1 MTRRLVCGAALAV
14 ALGACFGGG
23 AAAPAP
29 AESPVSDQDA
39 LQFAQR
45 VERFYGALSEV
56 PLDAWVTYDNK
67 DLRGYFPSPGAY
79 ADYYSALATEARE
92 ATLRDGEARSVKI
105 QEFRFESADQ
115 AVVEFV
121 LRGDHER
128 QLLFWDVKIDR
139 RDVWRRVEGVWLL
152 FPEKL

>member
-1 MTRRLVCGAALAV
+1 MTRRLVCGAALVV

-23 AAAPAP
+23 AVAPPP
-29 AESPVSDQDA
+29 AEPEVSDQDA

-45 VERFYGALSEV
+45 VQKFYDALSEV
-56 PLDAWVTYDNK
+56 PLDAWVTYENK
-67 DLRGYFPSPGAY
+67 ALRDYFQTPSAY

-92 ATLRDGEARSVKI
+92 ATLRDGFARTVKI
-105 QEFRFESADQ
+105 REFRFEGPDQ
-115 AVVEFV
+115 AVVEFE
-121 LRGDHER
+121 LRGQHER

-139 RDVWRRVEGVWLL
+139 RDVWRRVEGIWLL

>member
-1 MTRRLVCGAALAV
+1 MKRRLVCGAALAV

-23 AAAPAP
+23 AVAPPP
-29 AESPVSDQDA
+29 AEPAVSDQDA

-45 VERFYGALSEV
+45 VQRFYDALSEV
-56 PLDAWVTYDNK
+56 PLDAWVTYESRDM
-67 DLRGYFPSPGAY
+67 RGYFPTPAAY

-92 ATLRDGEARSVKI
+92 ATLRDASARSVRI
-105 QEFRFESADQ
+105 REFRFEGADQ
-115 AVVEFV
+115 AVVEFE
-121 LRGDHER
+121 LRGQHER